1 MVPGGSSPEPTARLT
16 PEEVE
21 EARTRRSMRTWAALV
36 LSSRATRAPRLYWLV
51 VKWHRSTATKR
62 TPSRLQKK
70 MCWLSAMSPT
80 ISKLTSWSC
89 SGGGGVGVMKGSSMI
104 QKGVSGAFWLVTV
117 DAPDRAVLLVPVSKP
132 ETCKSP
138 SWRRKEVPSLEAES
152 LLVEGTAQ
160 INAEYQGGGISFDRT
175 ALEPGRGT
183 PGQGFPGG
191 HIPTVTV
198 TALGAAVVRVVVAKQ
213 QLSRTE
219 AREAMA
225 CL

>member
-1 MVPGGSSPEPTARLT
+1 M
-16 PEEVE
+16 
-21 EARTRRSMRTWAALV
+21 
-36 LSSRATRAPRLYWLV
+36 
-51 VKWHRSTATKR
+51 
-62 TPSRLQKK
+62 
-70 MCWLSAMSPT
+70 
-80 ISKLTSWSC
+80 
-89 SGGGGVGVMKGSSMI
+89 
-104 QKGVSGAFWLVTV
+104 
-117 DAPDRAVLLVPVSKP
+117 
-132 ETCKSP
+132 
-138 SWRRKEVPSLEAES
+138 EAES